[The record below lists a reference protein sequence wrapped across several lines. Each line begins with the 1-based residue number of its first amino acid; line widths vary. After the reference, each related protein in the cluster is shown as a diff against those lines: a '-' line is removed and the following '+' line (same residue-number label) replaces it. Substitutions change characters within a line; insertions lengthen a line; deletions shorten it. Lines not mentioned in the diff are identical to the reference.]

1 VRILLTND
9 DGILAPGLVAL
20 HAAVADL
27 GEVSVV
33 APASPQSAAGHG
45 ITVGGELAVERVSID
60 GKFWGLSVEGR
71 PADCV
76 KLAFRAL
83 LPKMPEL
90 VLSGIN
96 AGANTGINVLYSGTV
111 AAAAEGAMLGAKAVA
126 FSLSTGGDLDFTRAA
141 RYCRAVLEILLEG
154 NLESG
159 HLVNVNVP
167 RLKEGGPAGI
177 CIARQSVAAVD
188 EKYTGRRDAEGR
200 DHYQLTDWYGFL
212 NPTAESDVAA
222 VERGYITLTPLHVD
236 LTDSSRLE
244 SLSQLPWKRA
254 MEKIEAPR
262 RRRGKR

>member
-1 VRILLTND
+1 MRILLTND

-60 GKFWGLSVEGR
+60 GQFWGLSVEGR

-83 LPKMPEL
+83 LPQPPDL

-96 AGANTGINVLYSGTV
+96 AGTNTGINVLYSGTV

-126 FSLSTGGDLDFTRAA
+126 FSLAAGGDLDFTRAA
-141 RYCRAVLEILLEG
+141 RHCRAVLEILLAG
-154 NLESG
+154 GLESG
-159 HLVNVNVP
+159 QLINVNVP
-167 RLKEGGPAGI
+167 RMQEGWPAGI
-177 CIARQSVAAVD
+177 CVARQSVAAVD
-188 EKYTGRRDAEGR
+188 EEYTGRVDAEGR
-200 DHYQLTDWYGFL
+200 EHYTLTHWYGFL
-212 NPTAESDVAA
+212 NPHAESDVAA
-222 VERGYITLTPLHVD
+222 VERGWICITPLHVD
-236 LTDSSRLE
+236 LTEVGRLDSLAR
-244 SLSQLPWKRA
+244 LPWQRA
-254 MEKIEAPR
+254 IAQARAGQPR
-262 RRRGKR
+262 KGRP